1 MKSDKI
7 KIAIADDHAVCRDG
21 LTSILNPER
30 YLIIGQVNNGKQLID
45 LVHKNKP
52 DVIFLDIQMPILD
65 GIEAT
70 KQLKKECPTIKIIV
84 LSMFTQEN
92 CILEM
97 IEAGADGY
105 LVKSADKHEI
115 IESIDYV
122 LNDDLYLSKEIE
134 HKISRKKKNQELK
147 KGRTSNIANLSDI
160 EIQIIKL
167 ICDEYTSEEIGKLL
181 FLSKRTIDGT
191 RIRIQHKIDATSTA
205 GIVRFAIE
213 NGIYRMSQSFK

>member
-21 LTSILNPER
+21 LISILNPKR
-30 YLIIGQVNNGKQLID
+30 YHLIGQVNNGKQLID

-65 GIEAT
+65 GIETT
-70 KQLKKECPTIKIIV
+70 KELKKEYPTIKIIV
-84 LSMFTQEN
+84 LSMYAQEN

-122 LNDDLYLSKEIE
+122 LNDELYLSKEIE
-134 HKISRKKKNQELK
+134 HKTARKIKSQKLK
-147 KGRTSNIANLSDI
+147 KGRISNVANLSDI

-167 ICDEYTSEEIGKLL
+167 ICDEYTSDEIGKLL

-191 RIRIQHKIDATSTA
+191 RLRIQHKIDAASTA

-213 NGIYRMSQSFK
+213 NGIYRKSNFF

>member
-84 LSMFTQEN
+84 LSMYTQEN

-97 IEAGADGY
+97 MK
-105 LVKSADKHEI
+105 LV
-115 IESIDYV
+115 
-122 LNDDLYLSKEIE
+122 
-134 HKISRKKKNQELK
+134 
-147 KGRTSNIANLSDI
+147 
-160 EIQIIKL
+160 L
-167 ICDEYTSEEIGKLL
+167 IVI
-181 FLSKRTIDGT
+181 
-191 RIRIQHKIDATSTA
+191 
-205 GIVRFAIE
+205 
-213 NGIYRMSQSFK
+213 